1 MLPVSVE
8 LKNKLRQLNE
18 SLKQAYPSRSF
29 EEANIRE
36 RLQKAGTFYTLTK
49 LSGEEIRNWLNGL
62 LVGVDGSVNSTKGFQ
77 ERTLSVFQA
86 LAKGTQG
93 EEKWTAD
100 VYTPLLDEEDGQ
112 EGKAA
117 REARKRGT
125 LLSRLEMKVT
135 MEAIREWVP
144 RVVMTDGSLLH
155 YSIDDNEIWEQLAEM
170 AELKNTLLVGVSE
183 EIGTRTLVKELFPE
197 YPVWTDRDLL
207 YGVLNVGEAYEWE
220 GWSQAGTVDQA
231 GNNMWKMV
239 FRASRSPQPIGLDG
253 LVSQREERLQLA
265 KLVYSLTPEQGRGIP
280 YWLDI
285 VDRQVRVTTPLVET
299 MVEQYIDP
307 EIRYR
312 LLSSKRS
319 DRMI

>member
-1 MLPVSVE
+1 MLPVSAE

-18 SLKQAYPSRSF
+18 SLKQAYPIHSF
-29 EEANIRE
+29 DGAKIRE
-36 RLQKAGTFYTLTK
+36 RLQEAGTFYTLTK
-49 LSGEEIRNWLNGL
+49 MNGTEIRNWLQGGL
-62 LVGVDGSVNSTKGFQ
+62 LVGVDGSVNSTRGSQ
-77 ERTLSVFQA
+77 DRTLSVFQA

-93 EEKWTAD
+93 GEKWDAD
-100 VYTPLLDEEDGQ
+100 VYTPLLDEEDGE

-135 MEAIREWVP
+135 MEAIREWAP
-144 RVVMTDGSLLH
+144 RVVMADGSLRH
-155 YSIDDNEIWEQLAEM
+155 YAIDDNEVWEQLM
-170 AELKNTLLVGVSE
+170 QLAELKNTLMVGVSE

-207 YGVLNVGEAYEWE
+207 YGVLKVGEAYEWE
-220 GWSQAGTVDQA
+220 GWSQGQQA
-231 GNNMWKMV
+231 ETRLWKMV

-253 LVSQREERLQLA
+253 LASQREERLHLA
-265 KLVYSLTPEQGRGIP
+265 ELVYSLTPEQGRGIP

-285 VDRQVRVTTPLVET
+285 VDRQVRVTNPLVET

-319 DRMI
+319 DRII